1 MKEKLFLLTSDLRP
15 PTSALM
21 SDETTNLQT
30 EAPAARLLVVDDEE
44 NIALTISEVLRLEGY
59 EVDVASSGSEAA
71 RLLDEGREYDLV
83 LTDLHMEDG
92 DGLSLL
98 EDVRR
103 RLPLTITVVLT
114 GFAALETAIAAL
126 RHGAYDYLAKPCII
140 DELKHT
146 VLRGIEHRRLMLA
159 EREARSGLEELNREL
174 EYRVEERTAELRRAN
189 DELAEANRAKDI
201 FLATLSHE
209 LRTPLTPIL
218 GWVNLLRAGGAAS
231 DPAMLA
237 QGLDAVERNAR
248 LQARLVD
255 DLLDVSRVISGK
267 LRIESEPVNLC
278 KVVEQAVETVRAD
291 AESRDIRL
299 SIDLPDCP
307 IVVQG
312 APVRLQQVVWNLLS
326 NAVKF
331 TPRAGRVLVRAWR
344 EGGEARVEVAD
355 TGIGIAT
362 EFLPHVFDR
371 FRQADG
377 STTRQYGGL
386 GLGLAIVRAL
396 VELHGGWAR
405 AESDGLGKGARFTF
419 GLPCAVA
426 VEEADE
432 SSTDTEADVT
442 GLPVLVVD
450 DSTETVELLQLLFTR
465 RGYDVVGAG
474 SAAEAVRRAREKRPG
489 VIISDISMPGID
501 GYTLLAEL
509 RRMPG
514 LEGVPAIALTGHAM
528 DEDRARALAAGFA
541 VHIAKPVDP
550 DELLRVVR
558 RLTA

>member
-1 MKEKLFLLTSDLRP
+1 MP
-15 PTSALM
+15 
-21 SDETTNLQT
+21 DETTNIT
-30 EAPAARLLVVDDEE
+30 DAAGARLLVVDDEE
-44 NIALTISEVLRLEGY
+44 NIVLTISEVLRLEGY
-59 EVDVASSGSEAA
+59 DVDVASSGTEAA
-71 RLLDEGREYDLV
+71 RLLDEGRAYDLI
-83 LTDLHMEDG
+83 LTDLHMGEG

-103 RLPLTITVVLT
+103 RSPLTITIVLT

-126 RHGAYDYLAKPCII
+126 RHGAYDYLTKPCII
-140 DELKHT
+140 DELKYT
-146 VLRGIEHRRLMLA
+146 VSRGIEHRRLMLA
-159 EREARSGLEELNREL
+159 ERAARFGLEELNREL
-174 EYRVEERTAELRRAN
+174 ERRVEERTAELRRAN
-189 DELAEANRAKDI
+189 NELAEANRAKDV

-218 GWVNLLRAGGAAS
+218 GWVNLLRAGGAADAS
-231 DPAMLA
+231 MLT

-255 DLLDVSRVISGK
+255 DLLDISRIVSGK
-267 LRIESEPVNLC
+267 LRIEWEPVNLC
-278 KVVEQAVETVRAD
+278 AVVELAVETVRAEAD
-291 AESRDIRL
+291 ARGIEL
-299 SIDLPDCP
+299 VIDLPDCP
-307 IVVQG
+307 VVVQG

-331 TPRAGRVLVRAWR
+331 TPRAGRVRVQARS
-344 EGGEARVEVAD
+344 EGDEARVEVSD
-355 TGIGIAT
+355 TGVGIEP

-377 STTRQYGGL
+377 STTRQFGGL

-396 VELHGGWAR
+396 VELHGGWVR
-405 AESDGLGKGARFTF
+405 AESEGLERGARFTF
-419 GLPCAVA
+419 GLPRAVA
-426 VEEADE
+426 SRERDELVEDAEAE
-432 SSTDTEADVT
+432 PAS
-442 GLPVLVVD
+442 LPVLVVD
-450 DSTETVELLQLLFTR
+450 DSSETVELLQLLFTR
-465 RGYDVVGAG
+465 RGYDVIGAG
-474 SAAEAVRRAREKRPG
+474 SAAEAVRRVRVKRPSI
-489 VIISDISMPGID
+489 IISDISMPGVD

-514 LEGVPAIALTGHAM
+514 LERVPAIALTGHAM

>member
-1 MKEKLFLLTSDLRP
+1 
-15 PTSALM
+15 
-21 SDETTNLQT
+21 
-30 EAPAARLLVVDDEE
+30 
-44 NIALTISEVLRLEGY
+44 
-59 EVDVASSGSEAA
+59 
-71 RLLDEGREYDLV
+71 
-83 LTDLHMEDG
+83 
-92 DGLSLL
+92 
-98 EDVRR
+98 
-103 RLPLTITVVLT
+103 
-114 GFAALETAIAAL
+114 
-126 RHGAYDYLAKPCII
+126 
-140 DELKHT
+140 
-146 VLRGIEHRRLMLA
+146 
-159 EREARSGLEELNREL
+159 
-174 EYRVEERTAELRRAN
+174 
-189 DELAEANRAKDI
+189 
-201 FLATLSHE
+201 
-209 LRTPLTPIL
+209 
-218 GWVNLLRAGGAAS
+218 
-231 DPAMLA
+231 
-237 QGLDAVERNAR
+237 
-248 LQARLVD
+248 
-255 DLLDVSRVISGK
+255 
-267 LRIESEPVNLC
+267 
-278 KVVEQAVETVRAD
+278 VRAD